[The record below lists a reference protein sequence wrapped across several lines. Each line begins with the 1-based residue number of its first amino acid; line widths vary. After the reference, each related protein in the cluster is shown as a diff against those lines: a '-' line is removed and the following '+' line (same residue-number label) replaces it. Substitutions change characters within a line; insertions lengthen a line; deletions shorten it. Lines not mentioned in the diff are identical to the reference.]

1 MRRRGGK
8 SHSTKDAGETTVS
21 HKLKATDE
29 REVDPG
35 IRPSNAASSL
45 VDYSFILS
53 LVLGGCCANV
63 WAYEQLLNINP
74 RIGSALTFSQ
84 TLFITVQTLPQF
96 LTWQSPRET
105 WLPSMKA
112 RQVPVRQWILQVLV
126 HTAGSLLNN
135 WAFAFRV
142 PLTIQ
147 IVFRSAGLAVSM
159 FFGYFFLNKLYTRA
173 QITSVFLVSIG
184 VVLTTLSRPSS
195 PSKRSTEDLEQYIIG
210 IFMLTISSL
219 LTGVLG
225 MLQELTYRKYGP
237 CWREGVFYTHFLS
250 LPIFLFL
257 VPDIKQGLGSL
268 STPSSTFSGPY
279 IILAGNLVT
288 QLICV
293 SGVNRLSSQVSSVS
307 TNLVLT
313 TRKAISLCFS
323 VWWFENGWNTQL
335 GFGAAMVF
343 VGSLLFTLQ

>member
-1 MRRRGGK
+1 M
-8 SHSTKDAGETTVS
+8 
-21 HKLKATDE
+21 
-29 REVDPG
+29 PG
-35 IRPSNAASSL
+35 MSL
-45 VDYSFILS
+45 SCRNE
-53 LVLGGCCANV
+53 G
-63 WAYEQLLNINP
+63 
-74 RIGSALTFSQ
+74 
-84 TLFITVQTLPQF
+84 TL
-96 LTWQSPRET
+96 
-105 WLPSMKA
+105 
-112 RQVPVRQWILQVLV
+112 WILQVLV
-126 HTAGSLLNN
+126 HTIGSLLNN
-135 WAFAFRV
+135 WAFAFHI

-159 FFGYFFLNKLYTRA
+159 LFGYLFLKKLYTPA

-184 VVLTTLSRPSS
+184 VIFTTLSRPSGA
-195 PSKRSTEDLEQYIIG
+195 SKSSTEYISRYLIG
-210 IFMLTISSL
+210 ISMLTMSSL

-225 MLQELTYRKYGP
+225 ILQELTYRKYGP

-268 STPSSTFSGPY
+268 STQSGTFTASGPY
-279 IILAGNLVT
+279 IVMAANLIT

-335 GFGAAMVF
+335 GLGAAMVF